1 MLENDSF
8 NSPVIRM
15 ALLGTLIKNGIK
27 LREVLEQKYDNPLEL
42 QKHELLKLIIQAR
55 QTEFGIYHNFD
66 EILNQFGNNESNH
79 FSEIYKRQVPIH
91 DYDLI
96 FYNWWHKCRKG
107 KKNVCWPGKVNY
119 FALSSGTSGDSSKYI
134 PVTKD
139 MLKSMRRVAM
149 RQFLSLSQYN
159 VPDNTFAKGT
169 LMLGGSTSLKK
180 VLSYY
185 EGDLSGITTSKVP
198 IWLKHT
204 YKPGKKI
211 SKCTNWGDKLE
222 SIVDKAPEWDIGFI
236 VGVPAWIQM
245 LLEKII
251 DKYGLEHIHDIWP
264 NLNVYVH
271 GGVSFTPYESSFKRL
286 LGKDISYIE
295 TYLASEGF
303 IAYQSRPNTKNMKLV
318 LNNGIFFEFVP
329 FNEEN
334 FNRMGQIKPSSKT
347 LLIDEVKEGEEYAIL
362 ITTCS
367 GAWRYLIGDVI
378 KFTSVE
384 KSEIIITGRTTHFL
398 SLCGEHLSI
407 DNMNK
412 AIRMIEEELGIGIKE
427 FTVTGYPSGNYF
439 THKWFLGCNDDVSED
454 LIRIKLDEKLKE
466 LNDDYRV
473 ERDYALKY
481 FKLEKLPVN
490 IFYKWMKSKGKE
502 GAQIKFPRVLNAQNY
517 MDWENFLQKEIKKVN
532 I

>member
-180 VLSYY
+180 V
-185 EGDLSGITTSKVP
+185 
-198 IWLKHT
+198 
-204 YKPGKKI
+204 I
-211 SKCTNWGDKLE
+211 S
-222 SIVDKAPEWDIGFI
+222 
-236 VGVPAWIQM
+236 
-245 LLEKII
+245 
-251 DKYGLEHIHDIWP
+251 
-264 NLNVYVH
+264 
-271 GGVSFTPYESSFKRL
+271 
-286 LGKDISYIE
+286 
-295 TYLASEGF
+295 
-303 IAYQSRPNTKNMKLV
+303 
-318 LNNGIFFEFVP
+318 
-329 FNEEN
+329 
-334 FNRMGQIKPSSKT
+334 
-347 LLIDEVKEGEEYAIL
+347 
-362 ITTCS
+362 
-367 GAWRYLIGDVI
+367 
-378 KFTSVE
+378 
-384 KSEIIITGRTTHFL
+384 
-398 SLCGEHLSI
+398 
-407 DNMNK
+407 
-412 AIRMIEEELGIGIKE
+412 
-427 FTVTGYPSGNYF
+427 
-439 THKWFLGCNDDVSED
+439 
-454 LIRIKLDEKLKE
+454 
-466 LNDDYRV
+466 
-473 ERDYALKY
+473 
-481 FKLEKLPVN
+481 
-490 IFYKWMKSKGKE
+490 
-502 GAQIKFPRVLNAQNY
+502 
-517 MDWENFLQKEIKKVN
+517 
-532 I
+532 